1 MRVYFFKLHQRFGTY
16 RFACNLGVR
25 NESEAKKPY
34 KQKYQATLM
43 YAPIQINSLGRFKTQ
58 KDLCDH
64 TTTRS
69 TNFLSIAKSAR
80 YRYR

>member
-1 MRVYFFKLHQRFGTY
+1 MRVYFFKLHHRFGTY

-25 NESEAKKPY
+25 NESETKKPY

-43 YAPIQINSLGRFKTQ
+43 YAPIQINSLGRFKSQ

-69 TNFLSIAKSAR
+69 NDFLSIAKSAR

>member
-25 NESEAKKPY
+25 NEPETKKPC

-43 YAPIQINSLGRFKTQ
+43 
-58 KDLCDH
+58 
-64 TTTRS
+64 
-69 TNFLSIAKSAR
+69 
-80 YRYR
+80 

>member
-25 NESEAKKPY
+25 NEPKAKKPY

-43 YAPIQINSLGRFKTQ
+43 YAPIQINSLGRFKSQ
-58 KDLCDH
+58 KDLCNH

-69 TNFLSIAKSAR
+69 TNSLSIAKSAQ
-80 YRYR
+80 YRCR